1 MAYIYLVDGIAPGEA
16 VRQVPAED
24 DTAILDYDSHG
35 RLLGIE
41 LFSAR
46 RRLHPELLGS
56 AERIDRN
63 RVRRARDSLRGLPGV
78 GAI

>member
-1 MAYIYLVDGIAPGEA
+1 MRVEYDASANMAYIYLVDTIAPGEA

-24 DTAILDYDSHG
+24 NTAILDYDSHG

-46 RRLHPELLGS
+46 RRLHPELLAS
-56 AERIDRN
+56 AERIDREP
-63 RVRRARDSLRGLPGV
+63 RPPSA
-78 GAI
+78 

>member
-1 MAYIYLVDGIAPGEA
+1 MRIEYDASADMAYIYLVDRIAPGEA

-24 DTAILDYDSHG
+24 NTAILDYDSDG

-46 RRLHPELLGS
+46 RRLHSDLMSG
-56 AERIDRN
+56 AERIDREP
-63 RVRRARDSLRGLPGV
+63 RPPTE
-78 GAI
+78 